1 MKTLLEIKKPS
12 SKSFIVWEHVLVSAV
27 TFTGTF
33 ILLFFGPMFLSSR
46 SRKHDSSNDPGIS
59 IIEYLFNHPAVYFGL
74 TVLAVIIANVY
85 IFIKNQK
92 TNYIVKIERD
102 EQQIRFELTNLYF
115 SKHQLQVLDLNNFEF
130 YFESKVSQDDDKQ
143 QRIIFRN
150 KTENLTIGEII
161 PKHFIWNEQI
171 LKLKAA
177 LSELQGFK
185 GKSRERQSKVPGIS
199 WLFGSK

>member
-33 ILLFFGPMFLSSR
+33 ILLFFGPMFLNSR
-46 SRKHDSSNDPGIS
+46 SRNHDSSNDPGIS

-92 TNYIVKIERD
+92 FKI
-102 EQQIRFELTNLYF
+102 L
-115 SKHQLQVLDLNNFEF
+115 
-130 YFESKVSQDDDKQ
+130 
-143 QRIIFRN
+143 
-150 KTENLTIGEII
+150 
-161 PKHFIWNEQI
+161 PI
-171 LKLKAA
+171 L
-177 LSELQGFK
+177 
-185 GKSRERQSKVPGIS
+185 
-199 WLFGSK
+199 

>member
-1 MKTLLEIKKPS
+1 
-12 SKSFIVWEHVLVSAV
+12 
-27 TFTGTF
+27 
-33 ILLFFGPMFLSSR
+33 
-46 SRKHDSSNDPGIS
+46 
-59 IIEYLFNHPAVYFGL
+59 
-74 TVLAVIIANVY
+74 
-85 IFIKNQK
+85 
-92 TNYIVKIERD
+92 
-102 EQQIRFELTNLYF
+102 LYF

-150 KTENLTIGEII
+150 KNENSMIGEII

-171 LKLKAA
+171 LTLKAA
-177 LSELQGFK
+177 LSELHAYK